1 MINFL
6 VENWI
11 EIVGAIFG
19 LLYIFYEYKA
29 SMKMWP
35 IGILMSLFYIYVF
48 VQHKFYAFALINVYY
63 IIVGIYGWMKWKQN
77 SNQDNDVQI
86 KNIPRKHIITVAV
99 AIFLIFIPLT
109 YILKTFTDSNVIYA
123 DAIITTLSIVA
134 MVMLAQ
140 RWAEQWL
147 LLIVLNFISTA
158 VYFTQDL
165 YATSIMYFVYSFG
178 SILGYLNWR
187 KLALTHS
194 KKNES
199 L

>member
-1 MINFL
+1 M
-6 VENWI
+6 V
-11 EIVGAIFG
+11 
-19 LLYIFYEYKA
+19 
-29 SMKMWP
+29 
-35 IGILMSLFYIYVF
+35 
-48 VQHKFYAFALINVYY
+48 
-63 IIVGIYGWMKWKQN
+63 
-77 SNQDNDVQI
+77 
-86 KNIPRKHIITVAV
+86 
-99 AIFLIFIPLT
+99 
-109 YILKTFTDSNVIYA
+109 YA
-123 DAIITTLSIVA
+123 DAVITTLSIVA

-178 SILGYLNWR
+178 SILGYINWR

-194 KKNES
+194 KKDES